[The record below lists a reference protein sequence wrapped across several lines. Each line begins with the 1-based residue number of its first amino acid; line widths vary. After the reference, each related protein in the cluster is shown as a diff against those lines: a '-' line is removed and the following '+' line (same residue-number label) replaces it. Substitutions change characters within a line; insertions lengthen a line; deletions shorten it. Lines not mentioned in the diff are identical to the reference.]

1 MQATVHS
8 FDDVVGHG
16 SVITDNGR
24 VLAFDA
30 DVFAASHLRH
40 VRQGQRVSIEVGAGG
55 VTRMWIN
62 GIGPGQRIR

>member
-8 FDDVVGHG
+8 FDEQTADG

-24 VLAFDA
+24 VLRFDA
-30 DVFAASHLRH
+30 TVFAASQLRH
-40 VRQGQRVSIEVGAGG
+40 VRQGQRVDIEVGAGG
-55 VTRMWIN
+55 VSRIWIN